1 MHDIKYKLIQMVWY
15 NADKHVFLN
24 KDRDWTLLCSQTI
37 YWRWFRI
44 YNSWL
49 QQIQS
54 STNHYSKKYL
64 IGMSISDWRVFSY
77 TIFKEEQLI
86 YLL

>member
-24 KDRDWTLLCSQTI
+24 KDRDWTLLCIQTI

-64 IGMSISDWRVFSY
+64 NFS
-77 TIFKEEQLI
+77 
-86 YLL
+86 